1 MIDHHAGK
9 ACSFS
14 LVPPHWVPQMT
25 NHASARGAL
34 VFTNTPNKG
43 TNNFWRIRSVP

>member
-14 LVPPHWVPQMT
+14 LVPPNWVPQMT
-25 NHASARGAL
+25 NHASARGAR
-34 VFTNTPNKG
+34 VFTNTPNKV